1 MKIELVGWKSQGLR
15 CPDIEIDLMTGSNI
29 APVTLLQ
36 MPNGTGKT
44 TTLTMIR
51 AAMNGEAQSWNSEK
65 IKSLR
70 RPGDLNSKGTFIL
83 RLKIDDHPL
92 TFELTLDFEAGKAEY
107 RTTSIGSG
115 GIRAGWEPPP
125 EARRFLDDRFV
136 QLFVFD
142 GELAERLLD
151 PKDSE
156 ASKAIDAL
164 FQLYLLEDIKQKA
177 EDAWEAATKNKTAK
191 GEKGLTQRR
200 KRVDALRNRIRQVT
214 AERDKAA
221 EELAILEPE
230 VEGLEQKIGEQ
241 ISTEQGLREEFEA
254 KKREEL
260 TSQKRVED
268 AATEV
273 MARIRQPHLLHE
285 SFANSLSELKLQ
297 LDRLR
302 LPASTSSQFFSEL
315 LEEDECICG
324 RPLDS
329 HSREVID
336 RRRELY
342 LAEDTSGIL
351 NALKQ
356 DIDIQVRQE
365 GNETAAD
372 LTQKLAQLDQAVA
385 INKLAETAVRVLE
398 QELIDKG
405 DDELKAWTQ
414 ERDRKLARTQ
424 QLESL
429 LKEINRSPNYNDDE
443 KTSCLAALKKLLKEA
458 EKDLAEITGTLELR
472 AKTDVLQAIVEAA
485 LKKARSNL
493 KVAIAEEC
501 NQRLEKV
508 LSRDPIRIEKID
520 RSLKLRNQDGAS
532 VGQTLS
538 VGYTFLT
545 TLLSR
550 GQHQFPLI
558 VDSPAN
564 PLSMEVR
571 REIAKLIP
579 NLCKQFVAFTIS
591 SERAGFTDVIDSSSG
606 KTAKFLTLFRH
617 TAGTEGLVRSLPR
630 AGVTKTAN
638 AVLVEGKEYFDRF
651 DVDET
656 DG

>member
-1 MKIELVGWKSQGLR
+1 MRIELAGWSSEGLR
-15 CPDIEIDLMTGSNI
+15 CPDVEIKLMTDDRI
-29 APVTLLQ
+29 APVSLIQ

-51 AAMNGEAQSWNSEK
+51 AAMSGEAQAWTAGK

-70 RPGDLNSKGTFIL
+70 RPSESHSEGRFIL
-83 RLKIDDHPL
+83 NLRVDDQPL
-92 TFELTLDFEAGKAEY
+92 TFELTLNFEAGKAEY
-107 RTTSIGSG
+107 RTTSVGSG
-115 GIRAGWEPPP
+115 GIKPGWEPPP
-125 EARRFLDDRFV
+125 EVKKFFDSRFV

-142 GELAERLLD
+142 GEFADKLLD
-151 PKDSE
+151 SNESE

-164 FQLYLLEDIKQKA
+164 FQLYLLQDIQRIA
-177 EDAWEAATKNKTAK
+177 EDSWEAATKNKTAK
-191 GEKGLTQRR
+191 AEKGLSQRR
-200 KRVDALRNRIRQVT
+200 KKVDTLKSRIAQVT
-214 AERDKAA
+214 EARDKAIA
-221 EELAILEPE
+221 ELETLQPE
-230 VEGLEQKIGEQ
+230 IDALEQKISEQ
-241 ISTEQGLREEFEA
+241 IGTEQSLREEFEA
-254 KKREEL
+254 KKRDEINARNQVEL
-260 TSQKRVED
+260 S
-268 AATEV
+268 ASEV

-285 SFANSLSELKLQ
+285 AFAQSLSELKIQ

-315 LEEDECICG
+315 LEEEECICG

-329 HSREVID
+329 HSREVISK
-336 RRRELY
+336 RRELY

-356 DIDIQVRQE
+356 DIDVHVRQN

-372 LTQKLAQLDQAVA
+372 LTQKLEQLEQAVSA
-385 INKLAETAVRVLE
+385 SKLAETAVRVLE

-405 DDELKAWTQ
+405 DDELKEWR
-414 ERDRKLARTQ
+414 EDRDRKLTRKQ
-424 QLESL
+424 QLESR
-429 LKEINRSPNYNDDE
+429 LKEIDRGASYEDNE
-443 KTSCLAALKKLLKEA
+443 KTSCLAALKKQLREA

-472 AKTDVLQAIVEAA
+472 EKTNVLKTIADLA
-485 LKKARSNL
+485 LKKAQANL
-493 KVAIAEEC
+493 RVAIAEEC

-520 RSLKLRNQDGAS
+520 RSLKLHNQEGAS

-579 NLCKQFVAFTIS
+579 TLCKQFVAFTIS
-591 SERAGFTDVIDSSSG
+591 SERAGFTDVIHTSSG
-606 KTAKFLTLFRH
+606 NRTKFLTLFRR
-617 TAGTEGLVRSLPR
+617 TAGTEGLVQALPVK
-630 AGVTKTAN
+630 GVTETSN

-651 DVDET
+651 DLNEAE
-656 DG
+656 G

>member
-1 MKIELVGWKSQGLR
+1 MKIELVGWESQGLR
-15 CPDIEIDLMTGSNI
+15 CPDIEIDLTTGRNI
-29 APVTLLQ
+29 APVALLQ

-51 AAMNGEAQSWNSEK
+51 AAMNGEAQSWTPEK

-70 RPGDLNSKGTFIL
+70 RPGDLNSKGTFLL

-125 EARRFLDDRFV
+125 EVRRFLDDRFV

-151 PKDSE
+151 PKESE

-200 KRVDALRNRIRQVT
+200 KRVESLRNRIRQVT
-214 AERDKAA
+214 DERDKAV
-221 EELAILEPE
+221 EELAVLEPE
-230 VEGLEQKIGEQ
+230 IEELDQKIGEQ
-241 ISTEQGLREEFEA
+241 ISTDQGLREEFEA

-260 TSQKRVED
+260 TSRNRVEV

-273 MARIRQPHLLHE
+273 MSRIRQPHLLHE

-315 LEEDECICG
+315 LEEEECICG

-336 RRRELY
+336 KRRELY

-372 LTQKLAQLDQAVA
+372 LTQKLEQLDQAVA
-385 INKLAETAVRVLE
+385 NNQLAETAVRVLE
-398 QELIDKG
+398 QELIERG

-414 ERDRKLARTQ
+414 ERDRKLTRKQ
-424 QLESL
+424 QLEIL
-429 LKEINRSPNYNDDE
+429 LKEINRSPNYSDDE

-472 AKTDVLQAIVEAA
+472 AKTDVLKAIVEAA

-493 KVAIAEEC
+493 KIAIAEEC

-591 SERAGFTDVIDSSSG
+591 SERAGFTDVIDSSSD
-606 KTAKFLTLFRH
+606 KTAKFLTLFRY
-617 TAGTEGLVRSLPR
+617 TVGTEGLVRSLPST
-630 AGVTKTAN
+630 GVTKTPN
-638 AVLVEGKEYFDRF
+638 AVLVKGKEYFDRF
-651 DVDET
+651 DLDET
-656 DG
+656 EG

>member
-1 MKIELVGWKSQGLR
+1 MRIELAGWESKGLR
-15 CPDIEIDLMTGSNI
+15 CPDIEIDLTVGERI
-29 APVTLLQ
+29 APVALIQ

-51 AAMNGEAQSWNSEK
+51 AAMNGEAQSWSSDK
-65 IKSLR
+65 IKSFR
-70 RPGDLNSKGTFIL
+70 RPGDLQSKGLFIL
-83 RLKIDDHPL
+83 RLKVNEQPL
-92 TFELTLDFEAGKAEY
+92 TFELTLNFEVGKAEY

-115 GIRAGWEPPP
+115 GIRLGWEPPL
-125 EARRFLDDRFV
+125 EVRRFLNDRFV

-151 PKDSE
+151 PKESE

-164 FQLYLLEDIKQKA
+164 FQLYLLEDISQKA
-177 EDAWEAATKNKTAK
+177 EEAWEAATKNKTAK

-200 KRVDALRNRIRQVT
+200 KKVEALRNRIKQV
-214 AERDKAA
+214 ADDRDDAVA
-221 EELAILEPE
+221 ELAILAPE
-230 VEGLEQKIGEQ
+230 LEALEQKINEQ
-241 ISTEQGLREEFEA
+241 IGTEESLREEFEA

-260 TSQKRVED
+260 RSRNQVEIS
-268 AATEV
+268 AAEV
-273 MARIRQPHLLHE
+273 MARIRQPHLLHDA
-285 SFANSLSELKLQ
+285 FARSLSELKDQ

-302 LPASTSSQFFSEL
+302 LPANTSKQFFSEL
-315 LEEDECICG
+315 LEEAECICG

-329 HSREVID
+329 HSREAIGK
-336 RRRELY
+336 RSELY
-342 LAEDTSGIL
+342 LGEDTSGIL

-356 DIDIQVRQE
+356 DIDVQIKQKD
-365 GNETAAD
+365 NETTAD
-372 LTQKLAQLDQAVA
+372 LTQKLEQLGCDVETS
-385 INKLAETAVRVLE
+385 KLAATAVRVLE
-398 QELIDKG
+398 QELIDQG

-414 ERDRKLARTQ
+414 GRDQKIARKQ
-424 QLESL
+424 QLENL
-429 LKEINRSPNYNDDE
+429 LKDIDRSSNYDDDE
-443 KTSCLAALKKLLKEA
+443 KTSCLASLRKLLKEA
-458 EKDLAEITGTLELR
+458 EQDLAEITGTLELR
-472 AKTDVLQAIVEAA
+472 AKTEVLQTIVEAA

-493 KVAIAEEC
+493 KTAIAEEC

-564 PLSMEVR
+564 PLSIEVR

-579 NLCKQFVAFTIS
+579 YLCKQFVAFTIS
-591 SERAGFTDVIDSSSG
+591 SERAGFTDVIHSSSG

-617 TAGTEGLVRSLPR
+617 TAGTEGLVRSLPKS
-630 AGVTKTAN
+630 GVTKTPN
-638 AVLVEGKEYFDRF
+638 AVLIEGKDYFDQFDLEEVEG
-651 DVDET
+651 
-656 DG
+656 